1 MKDICSVVYD
11 LARYQREEE
20 LQIDKEEKV
29 ESAVTDCLKN
39 LTWDQFLE
47 ALNDSNGS
55 VKAET
60 AFHETDH
67 LSLAVAI
74 FDMAE
79 AYWKAKIIKEME
91 RG

>member
-1 MKDICSVVYD
+1 MKDMCSVVYD

-67 LSLAVAI
+67 LSLGVAM

-79 AYWKAKIIKEME
+79 AYWKAKIIREME
-91 RG
+91 NE